1 MSISSTYLS
10 QTMWDVYALGTEIA
24 NGNWSRMASYKS
36 LSGLSF
42 RDLMTR
48 TTAGIMSDPGDPKKQ
63 LMNDYYEWK
72 KMQPPQHLPDSV
84 GKTEENLAYLRQHF
98 SGKKLSVF
106 DKIYALDTMREM
118 GMITEDDM
126 LHTIGVKGDI
136 CVVNNNKAGLGF
148 CWPIANEGSSARWM
162 NFFMD
167 SSMTDCDT
175 LEELFHKVDCII
187 KAYARMEQRDPA
199 QEIESVLN
207 VLTSRKAS

>member
-1 MSISSTYLS
+1 MISSNYLS

-42 RDLMTR
+42 RDLMAR
-48 TTAGIMSDPGDPKKQ
+48 TTAGTMSDPGDPKKQ

-72 KMQPPQHLPDSV
+72 KTQPPQRLPGSE

-106 DKIYALDTMREM
+106 EKIYALDTMREM

-126 LHTIGVKGDI
+126 LHTIGVKGGIMIKNLDE
-136 CVVNNNKAGLGF
+136 AGLICGV
-148 CWPIANEGSSARWM
+148 PILNDSRFDRWVD
-162 NFFMD
+162 FFMN
-167 SSMTDCDT
+167 SNMTTCDT
-175 LEELFHKVDCII
+175 LDELFKRVDDVIEV
-187 KAYARMEQRDPA
+187 YAKMGQRDPA
-199 QEIESVLN
+199 QEIESALH